1 MDFSVVD
8 ESITI
13 TDEESFSTCHALA
26 QTQGILVGGSAGMNV
41 CAAIKIAEAAP
52 EGSVVVTIL
61 CDNGVKC
68 VLPPACLPIRPG
80 PAPTSPAHF
89 NRFHPELFSVLNS
102 FRAAGCS
109 DTFPRCTTMSGSKV
123 TNSPRWK
130 TLPCWRSAAQ
140 SSNLTRYTIVES
152 STSTSQRTARIGI
165 RTKHSAS
172 WSSR

>member
-1 MDFSVVD
+1 MD

-89 NRFHPELFSVLNS
+89 NPFPPRIVL
-102 FRAAGCS
+102 CS
-109 DTFPRCTTMSGSKV
+109 EFLPRGGVLRYLSKV
-123 TNSPRWK
+123 YNNEWLESNKLSPVED
-130 TLPCWRSAAQ
+130 TTVLEELSAK
-140 SSNLTRYTIVES
+140 L
-152 STSTSQRTARIGI
+152 
-165 RTKHSAS
+165 
-172 WSSR
+172 